1 VYKKKCKKKNEMS
14 EKGQVTYFILL
25 VVLIMFL
32 LFLFGVGLPMLQA
45 FNVKTHA
52 SLEPI
57 IIDTIND
64 ANSIQD
70 VNAKT
75 AITNSLNAQLTGL
88 TDSQEIIGTF
98 IMYMAITIIIL
109 VAVIFFMFT
118 RRNVEQGFQ

>member
-1 VYKKKCKKKNEMS
+1 MN

-25 VVLIMFL
+25 VVMIMFL

-57 IIDTIND
+57 IIDTIAD

-70 VNAKT
+70 VNAKA
-75 AITNSLNAQLTGL
+75 AITDSLNAQLTGL
-88 TDSQEIIGTF
+88 TDSQEIIGVF
-98 IMYMAITIIIL
+98 ITYMAIFIVIL